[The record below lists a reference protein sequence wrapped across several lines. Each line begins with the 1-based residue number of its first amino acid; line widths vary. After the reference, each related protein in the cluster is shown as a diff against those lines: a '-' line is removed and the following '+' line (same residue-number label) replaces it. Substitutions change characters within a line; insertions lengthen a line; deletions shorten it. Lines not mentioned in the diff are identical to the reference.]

1 MAMENEKMPVIVV
14 GVDESAHSDR
24 ALQWT
29 LQRFF
34 SDTSNTTNKPQQRWK
49 LVVVHVRPY
58 ATSIINV
65 AGAGSADVLP
75 FVDSGLNETVT
86 RVVNNVRQICI
97 GKGVSVVIEVIDG
110 DARFSLCNAV
120 DRHQAEVLVVGSHG
134 YGAFKRAIHGS
145 VSDYCSHHAHCNVMV
160 VKKPKQP
167 KQRKN

>member
-65 AGAGSADVLP
+65 AGAGMPILFFSSYNL
-75 FVDSGLNETVT
+75 
-86 RVVNNVRQICI
+86 
-97 GKGVSVVIEVIDG
+97 KKSVKT
-110 DARFSLCNAV
+110 LY
-120 DRHQAEVLVVGSHG
+120 LTT
-134 YGAFKRAIHGS
+134 
-145 VSDYCSHHAHCNVMV
+145 
-160 VKKPKQP
+160 
-167 KQRKN
+167 